1 MADHLSRLPFDE
13 GLKEIPIR
21 DSFLGEQLY
30 AVTELP
36 WNAHIVSYLVMSAIP
51 EYWTVQ
57 HRGKFFVEV
66 RNSYWDDPYFFKYFP
81 NQILRRCIP
90 NNETNNVIKF
100 FHSKACGGHF
110 SMRKTTAKILQCGF
124 YWPTMFKD
132 TYNFCKRC
140 IERQKL
146 RHITRRNMM
155 LMSLIL
161 EIEVFDCWGID
172 FMGPFRQSFGN
183 LYILLAV
190 DYVSRWVEA
199 IACKINDHKAVLK
212 FLREH
217 ILSRF
222 GMPKAII
229 SDNGSHFCN
238 RYFQALLKMYRV
250 VHRLSTLYHSQTC
263 GQVELT
269 NREIKQILEKTVN
282 PNHKDWSLRLVDALW
297 AYQTT
302 YK

>member
-1 MADHLSRLPFDE
+1 M
-13 GLKEIPIR
+13 PIH
-21 DSFLGEQLY
+21 DSFPGEQLY

-36 WNAHIVSYLVMSAIP
+36 WYAHIVNYLVMSAIP
-51 EYWTVQ
+51 EHWTAQ
-57 HRGKFFVEV
+57 DRRKFFVEV
-66 RNSYWDDPYFFKYFP
+66 RKFYWDDPYLFKYCP
-81 NQILRRCIP
+81 DQILRRCIP
-90 NNETNNVIKF
+90 NNETHYVIKYC
-100 FHSKACGGHF
+100 HSEACGGHF
-110 SMRKTTAKILQCGF
+110 SMRKTITKILQCGF

-140 IERQKL
+140 IECQKL
-146 RHITRRNMM
+146 GRIIRRNMM
-155 LMSLIL
+155 PMSPIL

-172 FMGPFRQSFGN
+172 FMGPFPQSFGN

-199 IACKINDHKAVLK
+199 IACKVNDHKTVLK

-222 GMPKAII
+222 GLPKAII

-238 RYFQALLKMYRV
+238 RYFQALLKKYGM
-250 VHRLSTLYHSQTC
+250 VHRLSTPYHPQTC
-263 GQVELT
+263 GQTKLA

-282 PNHKDWSLRLVDALW
+282 PNRKDWSLRLVDALW
-297 AYQTT
+297 AY
-302 YK
+302 